1 MLEISVVLE
10 NASPPANQS
19 AGAFCLASGWDS
31 NVTPMTSITKR
42 DLVVSISAATGLTQ
56 EQTLDVVQQFLD
68 TVTDHVADGNEVV
81 LRNFGAFQV
90 KRSKP
95 KVGRNPSK
103 PDSEVAIPARTI
115 VKFKPGKEMKDR
127 VALLEAK
134 SKAKGKKG
142 K

>member
-1 MLEISVVLE
+1 
-10 NASPPANQS
+10 
-19 AGAFCLASGWDS
+19 
-31 NVTPMTSITKR
+31 MTTITKR
-42 DLVVSISAATGLTQ
+42 DLVVTIATASGLTQ
-56 EQTLDVVQQFLD
+56 QQTQEVVQQFLD

-95 KVGRNPSK
+95 KVGRNPAV
-103 PDSEVAIPARTI
+103 PGSEVTIPARTI

-127 VALLEAK
+127 VALLD
-134 SKAKGKKG
+134 SKAKGKPKKG